1 MVTYRDLQ
9 IALNDLMN
17 AVAFDKLTNSELS
30 ETALVKELINALKTL
45 HESST
50 EEDTNDRQKQ
60 THQLHL

>member
-30 ETALVKELINALKTL
+30 ETALVKELISALKTL
-45 HESST
+45 HEST
-50 EEDTNDRQKQ
+50 IEEDTNDRQEQ
-60 THQLHL
+60 TH

>member
-30 ETALVKELINALKTL
+30 ETALVKELISALKTL
-45 HESST
+45 HEST
-50 EEDTNDRQKQ
+50 IEEDTNDRQKQ
-60 THQLHL
+60 TH

>member
-30 ETALVKELINALKTL
+30 ETALVKELISALKTL
-45 HESST
+45 NEST
-50 EEDTNDRQKQ
+50 KEEENDRQEQ
-60 THQLHL
+60 TH

>member
-30 ETALVKELINALKTL
+30 ETALVKELISALKTL
-45 HESST
+45 NESTT
-50 EEDTNDRQKQ
+50 EEENDRQEQ
-60 THQLHL
+60 TH

>member
-30 ETALVKELINALKTL
+30 ETALVKELINALKIL
-45 HESST
+45 HESTT
-50 EEDTNDRQKQ
+50 EEENDGQKQ
-60 THQLHL
+60 TH

>member
-30 ETALVKELINALKTL
+30 ETALVKELISALKTL
-45 HESST
+45 HESTT
-50 EEDTNDRQKQ
+50 EEENDGQEQ
-60 THQLHL
+60 TH

>member
-30 ETALVKELINALKTL
+30 ETTLVKELISALKTL
-45 HESST
+45 HEST
-50 EEDTNDRQKQ
+50 IEEDTNDRQKQ
-60 THQLHL
+60 TH

>member
-30 ETALVKELINALKTL
+30 ETALVKELISALKTL
-45 HESST
+45 HESTT
-50 EEDTNDRQKQ
+50 EEENDRQKQ
-60 THQLHL
+60 TH

>member
-30 ETALVKELINALKTL
+30 ETALVKELISALKTL
-45 HESST
+45 HEST
-50 EEDTNDRQKQ
+50 KEEDTNDRQEQ
-60 THQLHL
+60 TH

>member
-30 ETALVKELINALKTL
+30 ETALVKELINAFKTL
-45 HESST
+45 NESTT
-50 EEDTNDRQKQ
+50 EEENDR
-60 THQLHL
+60 

>member
-30 ETALVKELINALKTL
+30 ETALIKELISALKTL
-45 HESST
+45 HEST
-50 EEDTNDRQKQ
+50 IEEDTNDRQKQ
-60 THQLHL
+60 TH

>member
-45 HESST
+45 HESTT
-50 EEDTNDRQKQ
+50 EEENDRQKQ
-60 THQLHL
+60 TH

>member
-30 ETALVKELINALKTL
+30 ETALVKELISALKTL
-45 HESST
+45 HESTT
-50 EEDTNDRQKQ
+50 EEENDRQEQ
-60 THQLHL
+60 TH

>member
-30 ETALVKELINALKTL
+30 ETALVKKLISALKTL
-45 HESST
+45 HESTT
-50 EEDTNDRQKQ
+50 EEENDRQKQ
-60 THQLHL
+60 TH

>member
-30 ETALVKELINALKTL
+30 ETALVKQLISALKTL
-45 HESST
+45 NEST
-50 EEDTNDRQKQ
+50 KEEENDRQEQ
-60 THQLHL
+60 TH

>member
-30 ETALVKELINALKTL
+30 ETALVKELINAFKTL
-45 HESST
+45 NESTT
-50 EEDTNDRQKQ
+50 EEENDGQEQ
-60 THQLHL
+60 TH